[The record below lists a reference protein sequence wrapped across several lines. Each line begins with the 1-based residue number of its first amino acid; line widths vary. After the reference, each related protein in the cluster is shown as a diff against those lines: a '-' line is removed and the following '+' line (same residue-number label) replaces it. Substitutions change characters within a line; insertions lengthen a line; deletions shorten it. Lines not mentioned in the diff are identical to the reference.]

1 MELVLSL
8 KPGALRKTFCE
19 NPGCFLHCYFY
30 PKNRETPAGDYRIE
44 PHTDKGFITLL
55 WQDKIGG
62 LRAKVND
69 SWVDLPYK
77 KDHFVVNLGDM
88 LEYITSG
95 VVKGKEPE
103 MALRWIFLSRSLM
116 IRAISWFQI
125 TRWGL
130 GTAIIPFILSL
141 YLGNTYK
148 KFSIISKGQIWRG
161 IRLRAIRIIPEARI
175 LFGFNQ
181 VILHFAS
188 KS

>member
-1 MELVLSL
+1 MEKFQLFLMSINNDIKRVSLELLEHVELVLSL
-8 KPGALRKTFCE
+8 KPGALRITFCE

-69 SWVDLPYK
+69 SWVDLPYR

-103 MALRWIFLSRSLM
+103 IVFFSRFSLFFVF
-116 IRAISWFQI
+116 IQGILLENFQ
-125 TRWGL
+125 
-130 GTAIIPFILSL
+130 
-141 YLGNTYK
+141 
-148 KFSIISKGQIWRG
+148 
-161 IRLRAIRIIPEARI
+161 
-175 LFGFNQ
+175 
-181 VILHFAS
+181 
-188 KS
+188 

>member
-1 MELVLSL
+1 MTLSISHYSDVFEKYYFALKRVSLELLEHVELVLSL
-8 KPGALRKTFCE
+8 QPGALRKTFCE

-95 VVKGKEPE
+95 VVK
-103 MALRWIFLSRSLM
+103 ATCHAVSLHQ
-116 IRAISWFQI
+116 IHQDRYSW
-125 TRWGL
+125 
-130 GTAIIPFILSL
+130 PF
-141 YLGNTYK
+141 
-148 KFSIISKGQIWRG
+148 
-161 IRLRAIRIIPEARI
+161 
-175 LFGFNQ
+175 
-181 VILHFAS
+181 
-188 KS
+188 